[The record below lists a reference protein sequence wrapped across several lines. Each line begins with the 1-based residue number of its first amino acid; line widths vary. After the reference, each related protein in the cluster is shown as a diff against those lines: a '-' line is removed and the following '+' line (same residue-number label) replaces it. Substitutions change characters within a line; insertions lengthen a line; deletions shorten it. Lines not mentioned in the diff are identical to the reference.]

1 MLEFKKR
8 ELELKVYGD
17 VYKLNFPTVKQ
28 TQEYAKKLE
37 GVSDNEAT
45 GLIINLLDTL
55 GLPGE
60 VTNEMEPE
68 HLGLVIAELM
78 PSKKK

>member
-8 ELELKVYGD
+8 ELKLKVYGEE
-17 VYKLNFPTVKQ
+17 YLLNFPTVKQ
-28 TQEYAKKLE
+28 TQDYAKKLE

-45 GLIINLLDTL
+45 GLVINLLDSL
-55 GLPGE
+55 GLPTE

-68 HLGLVIAELM
+68 HLGQVISELM